1 MLALWR
7 TAPTASWLRLSL
19 LKCTTKYFP
28 GAAPTSLVRSSSE
41 HSTPIVVGQST
52 LESSCWPS
60 MLPGIFLTEGWDLF
74 NPLNSSGTAEEK
86 LTWAFKMYD
95 IDGNGQIDFNELK
108 RWETNLYL
116 FLTRSSEA
124 QAYKSIYNSLISFNM
139 RFWSVSFSIKGVKL
153 LKVQKL

>member
-1 MLALWR
+1 MMSLGILLEVKMLNLFMGVFLKALQCWI
-7 TAPTASWLRLSL
+7 L
-19 LKCTTKYFP
+19 LDLVINKCVVIKCTTKYFP

-95 IDGNGQIDFNELK
+95 IDGNGQIDFNDHVEVLLSEPACIAL
-108 RWETNLYL
+108 RMLHSY
-116 FLTRSSEA
+116 FLGA
-124 QAYKSIYNSLISFNM
+124 
-139 RFWSVSFSIKGVKL
+139 
-153 LKVQKL
+153 